1 MPNNTGNSRPFNPN
15 APWLGGYRRGFEPRP
30 GETDAQRLKR
40 EMAELERRARNRK
53 KYGSDYSHYKNAAGG
68 EIKPKPKPKPMPMP
82 TNNKKAKPLAKG
94 GMARPGIDT
103 STTVDPREDIVVTA
117 PRNTPKFKKLP
128 KDSPGFSA
136 VKKMPKGSPGFDFGG
151 TSAET
156 TPKPKI
162 KKLPKGSFKS
172 GGSVSASRRADGI
185 ARKGKTRGKVL

>member
-1 MPNNTGNSRPFNPN
+1 MPKNTDNTNNSRPFNPN

-82 TNNKKAKPLAKG
+82 TDKKKAKPLAKG
-94 GMARPGIDT
+94 GTTRPGIDT
-103 STTVDPREDIVVTA
+103 SSVVDPREDIVVTA
-117 PRNTPKFKKLP
+117 PRTAPKIKKL
-128 KDSPGFSA
+128 
-136 VKKMPKGSPGFDFGG
+136 PKGSPGFDFGG
-151 TSAET
+151 TSAGT
-156 TPKPKI
+156 APKPKI

-172 GGSVSASRRADGI
+172 GGSISASRRADGI